1 MFTVNKTRINT
12 SFRGRYISKHFM
24 FTVNVFRQKLLEK
37 IYAFQNIS
45 CLRLIYQGKVFQ
57 MGEAEFQNISCLR
70 LINTI
75 VQKCQVIEK
84 FQNISC
90 LRLILNH

>member
-1 MFTVNKTRINT
+1 
-12 SFRGRYISKHFM
+12 M

-70 LINTI
+70 LINTN

>member
-70 LINTI
+70 LIKI
-75 VQKCQVIEK
+75 IHLEGIQKVSHFK
-84 FQNISC
+84 TF
-90 LRLILNH
+90 HVYG

>member
-70 LINTI
+70 LI
-75 VQKCQVIEK
+75 
-84 FQNISC
+84 
-90 LRLILNH
+90 LNH

>member
-70 LINTI
+70 LINTN